1 MCRNRV
7 NFVLAAL
14 VAVALAMPL
23 AARAN
28 TGKNSKVGASAR
40 VDLITDASIGGKSV
54 KAGTYDVKADDT
66 TLTLKQNGKVIAQAP
81 IEWKDEPSK
90 SANSSLVTESGTLLE
105 VHFSGKTRYAQL
117 SGTSAAAPG
126 QQ

>member
-1 MCRNRV
+1 MCRNRI
-7 NFVLAAL
+7 NFVLAVL

-23 AARAN
+23 AAQAN
-28 TGKNSKVGASAR
+28 TGKNSKAGASAR
-40 VDLITDASIGGKSV
+40 MDLINDASIGGKSI

-66 TLTLKQNGKVIAQAP
+66 TLTLKQNGKVVAQAP

-90 SANSSLVTESGTLLE
+90 SAYSSLVTESGTVLE
-105 VHFSGKTRYAQL
+105 VHFSGKTRYAAV
-117 SGTSAAAPG
+117 SGTSAGTTG

>member
-1 MCRNRV
+1 MCRNRI
-7 NFVLAAL
+7 NFVLTVL

-28 TGKNSKVGASAR
+28 TGKNTKAGANAR
-40 VDLITDASIGGKSV
+40 LDLVNDASIGGKRV

-66 TLTLKQNGKVIAQAP
+66 TLTLRQDGKVVAQAP
-81 IEWKDEPSK
+81 IQWKDEASK
-90 SANSSLVTESGTLLE
+90 SAYSSMVTEGGALLE
-105 VHFSGKTRYAQL
+105 VHFSGKTRYAEV
-117 SGTSAAAPG
+117 SGTPAATTG